1 MSLKNKMIGITSLI
15 IIVLIAASS
24 LVQFVE
30 TNRMKKDTK
39 AVMEELDAN
48 STKDVEEK
56 LTELSTQI
64 SQHVVVLEEQLDQ
77 AMANAAYT
85 LQQID
90 AQKNI
95 SNQDLKEIAEQ
106 TGMNDF
112 LITNEKGVFTHSTD
126 KASIGFDLLA
136 IDPTVKGLLSGELK
150 IMEGPL
156 TIKKES
162 GEIFKFTSIP
172 RLDGKGIV
180 EVGQNA
186 EVFEES
192 LSKFI
197 QDGNGVQSLYLISS
211 SGIVLTETLR
221 EGQEQVFEKGSTI
234 KDETIQTVIDSKK
247 PALSI
252 KDGKAETY
260 YPVIVNDEARYV
272 LMAQVD
278 TASYFENANIASTA
292 LTDVQDSLTKTNMTS
307 LILSLI
313 LSIGLIAALVYII
326 RKSLQ
331 PLDHIRLHAQKI
343 AEGDLQSDDVI
354 TNSKDEIGE
363 LAASF
368 RVMTDNLREVIQKVR
383 ISSEQVAASAEELTA
398 GTEEM
403 NAASEHISTTVHEV
417 SAAMDNQVVELTKTD
432 QSVANMLNYVQK
444 ISVSSDGVAK
454 RSVDASAKAADG
466 NKAIDTVEAQMDTI
480 NTSVRET
487 SKVIKELGSYSSEIG
502 EISKV
507 ITGIADQTNL
517 LALNAAIEAAR
528 AGEQGKGFA
537 VVAEEVRQLAEQ
549 SSESAGK
556 ISNLIGRIQTETIK
570 AVESMNNATAEVD
583 GGIKVVHQ
591 TGEIFGEIKS
601 AVDEVSGQITHV
613 SHSVKELNNGMEQ
626 MVLAINLVK
635 QMAEQTD
642 QGTQNVSAATEEQIA
657 SMQEISASALS
668 LSKMAE
674 ELMTL
679 ISRFKL

>member
-24 LVQFVE
+24 LLQFVE
-30 TNRMKKDTK
+30 TNRLKNNTK
-39 AVMEELDAN
+39 AVMEELN
-48 STKDVEEK
+48 SNSEKNVEEK

-64 SQHVVVLEEQLDQ
+64 SQQVVVLEEQLDQ

-95 SNQDLKEIAEQ
+95 SNEDLKKTAEQ
-106 TGMNDF
+106 TGMTDF

-136 IDPTVKGLLSGELK
+136 IDPTVKGLLSGEIN

-186 EVFEES
+186 EVFEDS
-192 LSKFI
+192 LAKFI

-211 SGIVLTETLR
+211 NNVVLTENLKK
-221 EGQEQVFEKGSTI
+221 GQKSVFEKGSTMED
-234 KDETIQTVIDSKK
+234 KSIQTVIDSKK
-247 PALSI
+247 PTLTIES
-252 KDGKAETY
+252 DKAETY
-260 YPVIVNDEARYV
+260 YPVIVNEEVRYV
-272 LMAQVD
+272 LLAQVD
-278 TASYFENANIASTA
+278 TASYFENADIASNT
-292 LTDVQDSLTKTNMTS
+292 LMDVQESLTKTNVTS

-326 RKSLQ
+326 RRSLK
-331 PLDHIRLHAQKI
+331 PLDSIREHAQRI
-343 AEGDLQSDDVI
+343 AQGDLQSDHKI
-354 TNSKDEIGE
+354 ANSKDEIGE

-368 RVMTDNLREVIQKVR
+368 GIMTDNLREVIQKVR
-383 ISSEQVAASAEELTA
+383 ISSEQVAASAEELSA

-417 SAAMDNQVVELTKTD
+417 NTAMDNQVVELKKTD
-432 QSVANMLNYVQK
+432 QSVADMLEYVQK
-444 ISVSSDGVAK
+444 IAVSSDGVAN
-454 RSVDASAKAADG
+454 RSVEASAKAADG
-466 NKAIDTVEAQMDTI
+466 NKAIGTVERQMDTI
-480 NTSVRET
+480 NSSVMET
-487 SKVIKELGSYSSEIG
+487 SRVIEELGSYSSEIG

-507 ITGIADQTNL
+507 ITAIADQTNL

-556 ISNLIGRIQTETIK
+556 ISTLIGRIQKETIK
-570 AVESMNNATAEVD
+570 AVESMNHATAEVG

-601 AVDEVSGQITHV
+601 AVDEVSGQITYV

-626 MVLAINLVK
+626 MVQAINLVR

-657 SMQEISASALS
+657 SMQEISASAVA

>member
-24 LVQFVE
+24 LLQFVE
-30 TNRMKKDTK
+30 TNRLKNNTK
-39 AVMEELDAN
+39 AVMEELDSN
-48 STKDVEEK
+48 SEKDVEEK

-64 SQHVVVLEEQLDQ
+64 SEQVVVLEEQLDQ
-77 AMANAAYT
+77 AMVNAAYT

-95 SNQDLKEIAEQ
+95 SNEDLKKVAEQ
-106 TGMNDF
+106 TGMTDF
-112 LITNEKGVFTHSTD
+112 LLTNEKGVFTHSTD
-126 KASIGFDLLA
+126 KASIGFDLLS
-136 IDPTVKGLLSGELK
+136 IDPTVKGLLTGEMN

-180 EVGQNA
+180 EVGRNA
-186 EVFEES
+186 EVFEDS
-192 LSKFI
+192 LAKFI

-211 SGIVLTETLR
+211 NNVVLTENVKK
-221 EGQEQVFEKGSTI
+221 GQESVFEKGSTMEE
-234 KDETIQTVIDSKK
+234 KSVQTVIDTKM
-247 PALSI
+247 PTLTI
-252 KDGKAETY
+252 ENGKAETY
-260 YPVIVNDEARYV
+260 YPVIVNDEVRYV
-272 LMAQVD
+272 LLAQVD
-278 TASYFENANIASTA
+278 TASYFENADIASNT
-292 LTDVQDSLTKTNMTS
+292 LMDVQDSLTKTNLTS

-326 RKSLQ
+326 RKSLK
-331 PLDHIRLHAQKI
+331 PLDSIREHAQKI
-343 AEGDLQSDDVI
+343 AQGDLQSDHNVA
-354 TNSKDEIGE
+354 NSKDEIGE

-368 RVMTDNLREVIQKVR
+368 SIMTENLREVIQKVR

-417 SAAMDNQVVELTKTD
+417 NTAMDNQVVELKKTD
-432 QSVANMLNYVQK
+432 QSVANMLDYVQK
-444 ISVSSDGVAK
+444 IAVSSDGVAN
-454 RSVDASAKAADG
+454 RSVEASAKAADG
-466 NKAIDTVEAQMDTI
+466 NKAIITVERQMDTI
-480 NTSVRET
+480 NSSVMET
-487 SKVIKELGSYSSEIG
+487 SKVIEELGSYSNEIG

-507 ITGIADQTNL
+507 ITAIADQTNL

-556 ISNLIGRIQTETIK
+556 INTLIGRIQKETVK
-570 AVESMNNATAEVD
+570 AVESMNHATAEVG

-591 TGEIFGEIKS
+591 TGEIFGEIKF

-626 MVLAINLVK
+626 MVQAINLVR

-657 SMQEISASALS
+657 SMQEISASAVS